1 MWPSPLLSTLYVY
14 PFPQPLLSA
23 VLTRA
28 GFHRQV
34 ILTLTT
40 LRHTTAAER
49 SVRRGEW
56 TSGGSSIANKTMGV
70 SQVGRTVGILGMGSI
85 GKIAGRYLAGMGM
98 KVIYHNRRELSE
110 DKAGGAEYISSLDE
124 VRPFL
129 SSPPVSTF
137 AALAKTDSV
146 STFRLS

>member
-1 MWPSPLLSTLYVY
+1 MRQYFNKHHIKYCNTPGSVAEPTALHAVRLS
-14 PFPQPLLSA
+14 FPQPSLSA

-124 VRPFL
+124 VC
-129 SSPPVSTF
+129 PVLCLLQS
-137 AALAKTDSV
+137 
-146 STFRLS
+146 